1 MELDARSIHTKQFH
15 DAWRGYNQE
24 EVDDFL
30 DRVAEA
36 LERVQRENA
45 QLNERIDE
53 LEGLVAQARDAEEV
67 LKKTLVNAQRAAEE
81 AIETARSKAEKMIA
95 EAESR
100 ARRQNEEA
108 GRRSEQAEREHAQM
122 KRELDA
128 SINRL
133 RATESDLRAKLKSFL
148 QEQLRAV
155 EKLDQMPERAQPAAP
170 PVRSAVSERTGSL
183 PSQTSRA
190 DTQRTEQPPL
200 RATPSRGSEVG
211 SPDSSEVR
219 SFPWKQR
226 GGR

>member
-45 QLNERIDE
+45 QLNDRIDE
-53 LEGLVAQARDAEEV
+53 LEALVAQARDAEEV

-108 GRRSEQAEREHAQM
+108 GRRNEQTEREHAQM

-155 EKLDQMPERAQPAAP
+155 ERLDSMPERAQPAP
-170 PVRSAVSERTGSL
+170 PGRGGVSERAGSL
-183 PSQTSRA
+183 SSQSSRA
-190 DTQRTEQPPL
+190 DTQRTEHPPL
-200 RATPSRGSEVG
+200 RATPSRSSETR
-211 SPDSSEVR
+211 SEDPSEVR